1 MFMVYVFKEVGMET
15 VAQNYNK
22 QISLQA
28 GLCSILERPIVT
40 DPMASSRVMG
50 RTRHRTRTLGPVK
63 DMTLNGRAV
72 S

>member
-1 MFMVYVFKEVGMET
+1 MVYAFKEVGMET

-28 GLCSILERPIVT
+28 GLRSILARPIVT
-40 DPMASSRVMG
+40 DPMASSRFMG
-50 RTRHRTRTLGPVK
+50 RTRQRTRTLVPVK
-63 DMTLNGRAV
+63 DMTLKCLAV

>member
-1 MFMVYVFKEVGMET
+1 MVYAFKEVGMET

-28 GLCSILERPIVT
+28 GLGSILKRPIVT
-40 DPMASSRVMG
+40 DPMASSRFMVW
-50 RTRHRTRTLGPVK
+50 TRQRTRTLGPVM
-63 DMTLNGRAV
+63 DMILKGRAV